1 MGIMWCGNYCT
12 SQTEVQR
19 YCNVSTKGR
28 ARTALYINMFG
39 MILLISCAC
48 LCGIALFAVY
58 GHCDPLKL
66 GVIERSD
73 QLMPYFVMDTLS
85 QYPGVPGLFVACVF
99 SASLSTL
106 SSGFNALATVTWD
119 DLIKHTSLGSSSD
132 GTVKLICKLIGVFYG
147 VASIGMA
154 FFVSLI
160 GSVLQAAISLAGALF
175 GPLFGLYL
183 LAFICPF
190 ANAPGVIIGLLTGQ
204 SFTLWILAGSLV
216 YPAKATEYPTWIDQC
231 SPEQLSRATG
241 TFNSFRPHNVSTTTG
256 DLYSGGVYDLYHMA
270 FLLVPI
276 SGFVISLVVGA
287 IASCLTGGFNKISS
301 VNPNHLSPIAWFVW
315 PTKLTPC
322 KIPLEPNASTTVPA
336 HRVST
341 VSNDWIDTVDG
352 KSIKK
357 TIHTHDS
364 PL

>member
-1 MGIMWCGNYCT
+1 MWCGNYCT

-19 YCNVSTKGR
+19 YCNVSTKKR
-28 ARTALYINMFG
+28 AKIALYINMIG

-48 LCGIALFAVY
+48 LCGIALYAVY

-66 GVIERSD
+66 GLIERSD

-85 QYPGVPGLFVACVF
+85 SYPGIPGLFVACVF

-119 DLIKHTSLGSSSD
+119 DFLKHTRLGSISED
-132 GTVKLICKLIGVFYG
+132 KVKLICKGVGVFFG
-147 VASIGMA
+147 IASIGMA
-154 FFVSLI
+154 YFVSLI
-160 GSVLQAAISLAGALF
+160 GTVLQAAISLAGALF

-183 LAFICPF
+183 LALLCPF
-190 ANAPGVIIGLLTGQ
+190 ANSRGVITGLLTGQ
-204 SFTLWILAGSLV
+204 TFTLWVLVGSII
-216 YPAKATEYPTWIDQC
+216 YPPHTPSYATYTDQC
-231 SPEQLSRATG
+231 PSNKLTAVSLIQNATTATTESSSGQLT
-241 TFNSFRPHNVSTTTG
+241 
-256 DLYSGGVYDLYHMA
+256 GGVFDLYHMA

-287 IASCLTGGFNKISS
+287 IASMLTGGFNKIAS
-301 VNPNHLSPIAWFVW
+301 VDPNHLSPIAWFVW
-315 PTKLTPC
+315 PTVCTPG
-322 KIPLEPNASTTVPA
+322 KIRLECSNTSNTNANG

-341 VSNDWIDTVDG
+341 ISGDWVDLVNA

-357 TIHTHDS
+357 TSDTHDS